1 MQRSNKKNLQF
12 RYLLWLY
19 KSTKEEFDRI
29 ERKFTQAEIDRR
41 ILHHIRKHIDT
52 SKIKRRKDARMFL
65 KNLREYAD
73 KKEKDGLALKYEGR
87 KLRPE
92 YYHLSLKLEAIE
104 ESIVGEVG
112 KKGLR
117 TIKDL
122 YEQEMRRKIIE
133 AQEHH

>member
-1 MQRSNKKNLQF
+1 MQRRDKKNLQF
-12 RYLLWLY
+12 RYFLWLY

-29 ERKFTQAEIDRR
+29 ERKFTQIEIDKR
-41 ILHHIRKHIDT
+41 LLDHMQEHIDT
-52 SKIKRRKDARMFL
+52 SKIKRKKEARMFL
-65 KNLREYAD
+65 KDFKKYTD
-73 KKEKDGLALKYEGR
+73 QKEKDGLALKYEGR